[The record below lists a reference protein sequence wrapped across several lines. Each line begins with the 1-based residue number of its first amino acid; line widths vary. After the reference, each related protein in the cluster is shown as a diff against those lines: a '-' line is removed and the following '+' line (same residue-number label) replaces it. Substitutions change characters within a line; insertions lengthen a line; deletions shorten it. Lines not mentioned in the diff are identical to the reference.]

1 MSATTRKSTKT
12 KSNFGVHGWLLVLYG
27 FMGFMLGGSFWT
39 SNALNEVVPELA
51 ASSGMDSAMLLN
63 GATAANLIAIPIFL
77 LIGVLYNKFGTRKIH
92 TALMIIPGICL
103 LFFGNTT
110 TYTMYLF
117 LLTIL
122 ATTTNA
128 VNLSGLP
135 QIYANYFPTKKGL
148 IMGWATSGSA
158 GGAIIALPLL
168 IALGGKFGFSVA
180 LIIFGV
186 FMIVLG
192 IINAIFI
199 PDKPEQ
205 MGKKPDNGDITEEE
219 LAHLREENETAELI
233 WTIRE
238 ALKNKNFWLLA
249 VGYGLMFLLTAGIM
263 MQMVPYQM
271 SQGME
276 QGKAVATISVVALLG
291 IFGSAFSGW
300 LDQKIGVKRTGILLG
315 VAYALACFFG
325 GVMPYTTVTNV
336 LFIAIYGAFMGSISN
351 LPMSHAVSIFGVKF
365 YPKIWTLIMPIMRL
379 IASFAASILA
389 YFQAAT
395 GSFRGAYAA
404 FMVMAI
410 VSSIILVFTNQS
422 LEKKPGKPPVVLE

>member
-1 MSATTRKSTKT
+1 M
-12 KSNFGVHGWLLVLYG
+12 
-27 FMGFMLGGSFWT
+27 
-39 SNALNEVVPELA
+39 VPELA

-168 IALGGKFGFSVA
+168 I
-180 LIIFGV
+180 
-186 FMIVLG
+186 
-192 IINAIFI
+192 I

-205 MGKKPDNGDITEEE
+205 MGKRPDNGDITEEE
-219 LAHLREENETAELI
+219 LAHLREENETAEPI

-336 LFIAIYGAFMGSISN
+336 LFIAIYGAFMGSISK
-351 LPMSHAVSIFGVKF
+351 GVRAFRQK
-365 YPKIWTLIMPIMRL
+365 YPLTALDFCYESLRHME
-379 IASFAASILA
+379 ASIKNGQVDVAITLVPRVRLNDPK
-389 YFQAAT
+389 FQAWRYITLKSDRWALAVPKHCQ
-395 GSFRGAYAA
+395 G
-404 FMVMAI
+404 
-410 VSSIILVFTNQS
+410 LD
-422 LEKKPGKPPVVLE
+422 L